1 MEHKLKLL
9 DPKVDYIFKQIFAQN
24 NSECN
29 RLLIHLLN
37 SIFEKN
43 GSDKVKSI
51 EYLNPYLD
59 KEYDDDKQS
68 ILDIRVKTEKDEIID
83 IEMQVASSPAYIKR
97 TLWYWASVYEK
108 QLEEGHT

>member
-1 MEHKLKLL
+1 MGYNSKLL
-9 DPKVDYIFKQIFAQN
+9 DPKVDYIFKQIFGQN
-24 NSECN
+24 TPVCN

-43 GSDKVKSI
+43 GSEKIKSI

-68 ILDIRVKTEKDEIID
+68 ILDIKFKTEKN
-83 IEMQVASSPAYIKR
+83 AYN
-97 TLWYWASVYEK
+97 
-108 QLEEGHT
+108 